1 MTSEPKQAGY
11 EGRYIQGFQYYL
23 QNSEEHK
30 HICQFVDKVL
40 TGEFPR
46 IAEGKTSVEVLG
58 VGSGGGELDA
68 HMLSVLQTKLPGT
81 PITADIV
88 EPSSKL
94 IEQFK
99 ALVAKTANLQKI
111 PFAWHGVSCGEYEKQ
126 VKDKGQIKKFDFIH
140 MIQML
145 FYVDD
150 YAATIKFFHSLLNE
164 NGKLLIIHEAAN
176 SGWDKLWKTFKRE
189 LCTKTIS
196 EYLSSG
202 EIKGHLEKLGLK
214 YEEHMI
220 PNTFD
225 VTNCFTQGSKQGE
238 LLLDFMTDT
247 DNFQQNFSEEV
258 KAGMLDL
265 IKNKCSIQKDGRVLF
280 DCTLSCLLVFA

>member
-1 MTSEPKQAGY
+1 MFS
-11 EGRYIQGFQYYL
+11 
-23 QNSEEHK
+23 
-30 HICQFVDKVL
+30 
-40 TGEFPR
+40 
-46 IAEGKTSVEVLG
+46 
-58 VGSGGGELDA
+58 
-68 HMLSVLQTKLPGT
+68 LP
-81 PITADIV
+81 PN
-88 EPSSKL
+88 P
-94 IEQFK
+94 
-99 ALVAKTANLQKI
+99 
-111 PFAWHGVSCGEYEKQ
+111 
-126 VKDKGQIKKFDFIH
+126 
-140 MIQML
+140 
-145 FYVDD
+145 
-150 YAATIKFFHSLLNE
+150 
-164 NGKLLIIHEAAN
+164 AN

-280 DCTLSCLLVFA
+280 DCTLSCLLVFAWTTCSVSWEGDWVVVTDTPSPIILNCGNAGP